1 MDVELLTLDTE
12 MAPGLLP
19 KLTADEWQKL
29 KEKLPGVTGE
39 IDPCLAAMLMTMAMS
54 SGEAPPS

>member
-1 MDVELLTLDTE
+1 MD
-12 MAPGLLP
+12 PGLLA

-39 IDPCLAAMLMTMAMS
+39 MDPCFAAMLMTTAKLIVNKYQNII
-54 SGEAPPS
+54 